1 MFYVFLFGLV
11 SPPILPTTLRVST
24 TAISLMKQPNFVLEN
39 KTKCLEKDSDDECY
53 QFSGEESG
61 DLEYEDDEEE
71 EELEEAV
78 EQDMEEA
85 VEQDV
90 AEDTR

>member
-1 MFYVFLFGLV
+1 
-11 SPPILPTTLRVST
+11 
-24 TAISLMKQPNFVLEN
+24 MKQPNFVLEN
-39 KTKCLEKDSDDECY
+39 ETKCLEKDSDDDECY

-78 EQDMEEA
+78 EQDVEEA